1 MKNIHFQ
8 DVSQIGT
15 PFGPRVLGE
24 NPDST
29 SGRGYWH
36 HLNHFFWTPA
46 VSELPTQDQNWV
58 KIWFWIFRVREIGK
72 TYQEPINS

>member
-1 MKNIHFQ
+1 MAAESSVKILTPP
-8 DVSQIGT
+8 VGEGIGIIL
-15 PFGPRVLGE
+15 VI
-24 NPDST
+24 
-29 SGRGYWH
+29 
-36 HLNHFFWTPA
+36 FWTPG